1 MSQGRVPTSLL
12 SGTAPV
18 GATTTGSFL
27 RKAELLLSS
36 KNTTSLLNKHRGSC
50 EIKQQHRKPW
60 QRGPGDP
67 DLQADQGS
75 SLRWS
80 SQSHFRSPLG
90 SQGQGQ
96 ALDGG
101 QCLGLKAQG
110 GRKPWREG
118 VNTLA
123 GCCGGGAFA
132 ILFYPL
138 NNPAK
143 KVYSCLLSL
152 P

>member
-1 MSQGRVPTSLL
+1 M
-12 SGTAPV
+12 
-18 GATTTGSFL
+18 
-27 RKAELLLSS
+27 KALA
-36 KNTTSLLNKHRGSC
+36 
-50 EIKQQHRKPW
+50 
-60 QRGPGDP
+60 RGPGDP

-101 QCLGLKAQG
+101 QCLGLKARG

-118 VNTLA
+118 VNTHLRDA
-123 GCCGGGAFA
+123 VGEG
-132 ILFYPL
+132 P
-138 NNPAK
+138 
-143 KVYSCLLSL
+143 LLSCSTL
-152 P
+152 